1 MSDIEM
7 PQLGET
13 VTEGTITRWFKAVGD
28 TVEED
33 EPLFEVSTDK
43 VDSEVPS
50 PLSGTLSEILV
61 EEGETVDVGTVL
73 ARVGDAGDAPAASS
87 ESESDSESQPESEDD
102 EVAEAADEEA
112 AAAETD
118 APAEDDET
126 ERSAPAPAGSHAG
139 GEVDQ
144 QEQHFDIVVIGGGP
158 GGYAT
163 ALYGASAGLD
173 VALVEKNKMGGTCL
187 NVGCIPAKEL
197 LETAAVRRTIEH
209 AAEFGFEVGEVETDW
224 SKTLERKQA
233 VVDKLVGGLGQLLK
247 SRKVTVF
254 DGHARLHAAHKVSIE
269 GGESGDIAVSGDA
282 VVIAAGSLPRT
293 IPGFDV
299 DGEIVMTSDEFL
311 SMDPLPSSA
320 VVIGGGAIGCEF
332 ASTLSDM
339 GTDVTILEALP
350 KILPG
355 CDADVTRAVQQSFK
369 KRDIDVKTG
378 VEVTGHEPRDG
389 EGKRGTTVSF
399 GDDETIDV
407 DVVVVSVGRRANTDD
422 LGLDDTKVTLS
433 DRGFVEVDER
443 CRTAEPGVWSVG
455 DCIATPALAHVAF
468 AEGILVVKD
477 ILGEDPIPVD
487 YANVP
492 WAIYCHPE
500 VAFAGHSEESAKEAG
515 FDVVTSK
522 HRWTGNGRALIVGQT
537 EGVVKIIAEKQEDGT
552 GGRILGVHL
561 CGPWATEQLGQGYLA
576 VNWEATVDDVAHF
589 IQPHPTLSELF
600 GESVLAMTGRSL
612 HG

>member
-1 MSDIEM
+1 MADIEM

-13 VTEGTITRWFKAVGD
+13 VTEGTITRWFKQVGD
-28 TVEED
+28 EVAED

-50 PLSGTLSEILV
+50 PVSGTVTEILV
-61 EEGETVDVGTVL
+61 EEGDTVDVGTKL
-73 ARVGDAGDAPAASS
+73 AVVGDAGDAPAASA
-87 ESESDSESQPESEDD
+87 DGGSQETDD
-102 EVAEAADEEA
+102 AGADAGEGSVDAAPVTPQTPATD
-112 AAAETD
+112 D
-118 APAEDDET
+118 APAPSTSGDH
-126 ERSAPAPAGSHAG
+126 RG
-139 GEVDQ
+139 GDVDR
-144 QEQHFDIVVIGGGP
+144 QEQHFDVVVIGGGP

-173 VALVEKNKMGGTCL
+173 VAIIEKNKLGGTCL

-197 LETAAVRRTIEH
+197 LETAHVYRTITH
-209 AAEFGFEVGEVETDW
+209 AAEFGFTVGDPEIDW
-224 SKTLERKQA
+224 GKTLERKQA

-254 DGHARLHAAHKVSIE
+254 DGHGRLHAGHKVTID
-269 GGESGDIAVSGDA
+269 GGESGDVAVSGDA

-299 DGEIVMTSDEFL
+299 DGQTVMTSDEFL
-311 SMDPLPSSA
+311 SMDPLPASA

-332 ASTLSDM
+332 ASTMADM
-339 GTDVTILEALP
+339 GTEVTILEALP

-369 KRDIDVKTG
+369 KRNIDVKAG
-378 VEVTGHEPRDG
+378 VQVSGHEPKDG
-389 EGKRGTTVSF
+389 GGTTVSY
-399 GDDETIDV
+399 GDGETIDV
-407 DVVVVSVGRRANTDD
+407 DVVVMSVGRRANTDD
-422 LGLDDTKVTLS
+422 LGLEGTAVELS

-443 CRTAEPGVWSVG
+443 CRTGEPGVWSVG

-468 AEGILVVKD
+468 AEGIVAVKD

-487 YANVP
+487 YTNVP

-500 VAFAGHSEESAKEAG
+500 VAFAGLSEEAAKEAG

-522 HRWTGNGRALIVGQT
+522 HRWTGNGRAMIIGDT
-537 EGVVKIIAEKQEDGT
+537 EGVVKIIAEKNGDGSA
-552 GGRILGVHL
+552 GRILGVHL

-600 GESVLAMTGRSL
+600 GESILAMTGRSL